1 LEKAAKML
9 GKKKPT
15 PPKELITLLGAYHF
29 PGNIRELESLI
40 FDAVSKHTAG
50 KISTQVFKEYI
61 SKKHPSFPTESK
73 EMTTKETP
81 LLSFSKQLPT
91 LKQAE
96 QLLISEA
103 MKRSDS
109 NQAIAAMHLGI
120 SRQALNRRL
129 RQTGK

>member
-1 LEKAAKML
+1 MDLFKAHLSKVSVTDAAD
-9 GKKKPT
+9 T
-15 PPKELITLLGAYHF
+15 PPEKGALI
-29 PGNIRELESLI
+29 
-40 FDAVSKHTAG
+40 
-50 KISTQVFKEYI
+50 
-61 SKKHPSFPTESK
+61 
-73 EMTTKETP
+73 
-81 LLSFSKQLPT
+81 SFSQQLPT

-129 RQTGK
+129 RQTDK